1 MSELVRR
8 QPVVGASG
16 KSRAALGIWLD
27 ALGELFVAMGRPELP
42 GDTPMT
48 VIDQILRAAA
58 QRLRERGGAV
68 AWQVRKRGLDWGP
81 PTTKKAVADALVAD
95 GYDVRALRLGG
106 DEAELAKER
115 AARREAQQELERY
128 KGLLAKSRQDLM
140 RELQQQGWSPPQSA
154 ATVAA
159 NGGLARAY
167 PDGLVLDPVDRAIVA
182 ECRRIVATTDAR
194 KEPQVKALCEW
205 VMAKIRL
212 RPPFTAVVPYPA
224 GAGQAVNAGV
234 DP

>member
-1 MSELVRR
+1 MSELVRY
-8 QPVVGASG
+8 QPPADAPG
-16 KSRAALGIWLD
+16 KPRSALGIWLD
-27 ALGELFVAMGRPELP
+27 ALGDLFVAMGRPELP
-42 GDTPMT
+42 GDTPVT

-58 QRLRERGGAV
+58 QRLRERGEAV

-81 PTTKKAVADALVAD
+81 PTTKKAVADALLAD
-95 GYDVRALRLGG
+95 GYDVRALRIGG

-115 AARREAQQELERY
+115 AVRQEAQQELERY

-140 RELQQQGWSPPQSA
+140 RELQQQGWSSPQCA
-154 ATVAA
+154 AAIAVT
-159 NGGLARAY
+159 GGLARAY
-167 PDGLVLDPVDRAIVA
+167 PDGLVLDPVDRDIVA

-212 RPPFTAVVPYPA
+212 RPPFAAVVPYPA
-224 GAGQAVNAGV
+224 GDGQAVDAGV